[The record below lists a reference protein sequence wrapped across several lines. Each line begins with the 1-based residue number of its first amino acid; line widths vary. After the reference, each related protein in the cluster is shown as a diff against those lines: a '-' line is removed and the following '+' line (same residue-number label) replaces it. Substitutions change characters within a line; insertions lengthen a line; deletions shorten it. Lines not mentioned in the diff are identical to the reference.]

1 MSNHGAGGG
10 AGQPLLVLFNV
21 VVVAM
26 AFSFASLGGIDWCGG
41 SKVAAGAG
49 AGAEGARK
57 QKGAGKA
64 QGEEKGS
71 KKGRGAK

>member
-1 MSNHGAGGG
+1 MSNHGTGGG
-10 AGQPLLVLFNV
+10 AGQPLLVLFNVV

-41 SKVAAGAG
+41 SKVAAG
-49 AGAEGARK
+49 GAEARARK

-64 QGEEKGS
+64 QGGEEGS